1 MKWLLIRIATCQ
13 KQAQTPHLCS
23 SKSET
28 GVRMYLLMTFRCFR
42 NFVYFRLRVTLTITF
57 HHHCACRTCKY
68 LLFIFSRHK
77 TLGYGTISLTPK
89 MKLLLG
95 VLGFALGTETSLVSL
110 VQRDLINQGSLNG
123 LCATEP
129 VIKGFRQDISTPLA
143 KSEISGHGSFCLRV
157 IKITYFLG
165 KISSFRAKLR

>member
-1 MKWLLIRIATCQ
+1 
-13 KQAQTPHLCS
+13 
-23 SKSET
+23 
-28 GVRMYLLMTFRCFR
+28 MYLLMTLTCFR
-42 NFVYFRLRVTLTITF
+42 DFVYFCLRVTLTITF

-110 VQRDLINQGSLNG
+110 VQRDVINQGSLNG
-123 LCATEP
+123 LWAIEPLTE
-129 VIKGFRQDISTPLA
+129 GFQSGIPTPLT
-143 KSEISGHGSFCLRV
+143 KSKISAHGSFCLRV